1 MNSRLIIQN
10 AGRFVLLMLLQLLVF
25 NNIYLGGYINPCL
38 YVLFIAM
45 LPTDT
50 GRIPMMLIAFGTGLC
65 IDLSTNML
73 GFHTFACTVV
83 GFVRGVGLDSLITGD
98 NDEPVETPRIQNG
111 NYQRYA
117 LYLFLLLVIFHFVYY
132 LLVVF
137 SLRELP
143 TVLLST
149 LLSSVVTWILAI
161 LYQTL
166 FFRKLQNT
174 EKH

>member
-1 MNSRLIIQN
+1 M
-10 AGRFVLLMLLQLLVF
+10 
-25 NNIYLGGYINPCL
+25 
-38 YVLFIAM
+38 
-45 LPTDT
+45 
-50 GRIPMMLIAFGTGLC
+50 
-65 IDLSTNML
+65 
-73 GFHTFACTVV
+73 V